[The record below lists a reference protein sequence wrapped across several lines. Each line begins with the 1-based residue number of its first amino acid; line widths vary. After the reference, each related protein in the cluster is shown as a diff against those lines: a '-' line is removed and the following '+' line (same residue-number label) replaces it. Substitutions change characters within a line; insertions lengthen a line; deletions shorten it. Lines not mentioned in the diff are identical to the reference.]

1 MEANDDFYIFLT
13 RAFLIDPAPNG
24 CAGITKTSDKEE
36 KTLMRESAQERM
48 LFLTSVQEEIDLI
61 KESRDRQRERKVKI
75 AFGALL
81 REEEQ

>member
-1 MEANDDFYIFLT
+1 MDSERRSFRGNVYRSRRRFESLVDTEWFTRMEANDDFYIFLT

-48 LFLTSVQEEIDLI
+48 LFLTSV
-61 KESRDRQRERKVKI
+61 
-75 AFGALL
+75 
-81 REEEQ
+81 

>member
-1 MEANDDFYIFLT
+1 MDSERRSFRGNVYQSRRRLESLVDTEWFTRMEANDDFYIFLT

-48 LFLTSVQEEIDLI
+48 LFLTSV
-61 KESRDRQRERKVKI
+61 
-75 AFGALL
+75 
-81 REEEQ
+81 